1 MQIPKFHGKTRMTA
15 YELTIIKPFL
25 IHHIAIDVIM
35 EDLDLPVIFR
45 VEYECLVIALW
56 IMPHH
61 FSNYTCQAFA
71 TIAHVS
77 RFAANEILG
86 SRGKVNH
93 GYDSLRSS
101 SDTAYRLLLLIS
113 ILSPSGLCNCS
124 TFTSQVVCFGV
135 SSSKERD
142 MKDCCSTGLLAE

>member
-1 MQIPKFHGKTRMTA
+1 MQN
-15 YELTIIKPFL
+15 LN
-25 IHHIAIDVIM
+25 
-35 EDLDLPVIFR
+35 LPVIFR
-45 VEYECLVIALW
+45 VEYECLVIALR

-61 FSNYTCQAFA
+61 FSHYTCQAFA

-77 RFAANEILG
+77 RFTTDVIPG
-86 SRGKVNH
+86 SRCKVNH
-93 GYDSLRSS
+93 DYDSLRSS

-124 TFTSQVVCFGV
+124 TFTSQVICFGV
-135 SSSKERD
+135 SSSKERE